1 MLKKKENRMQM
12 NILLLLLLITSCIA
26 SVNAGDGRLRGIGN
40 STKVQEDSNIERH
53 LVIHY
58 DDRVE
63 FKPTS
68 KPWTGKLHN
77 L

>member
-1 MLKKKENRMQM
+1 MHM
-12 NILLLLLLITSCIA
+12 NLLVLLLVSYIVSID
-26 SVNAGDGRLRGIGN
+26 AGDGHLRGIGN
-40 STKVQEDSNIERH
+40 STKVQEETKNERH
-53 LVIHY
+53 LDSISLRTAY

-68 KPWTGKLHN
+68 KPWTGKLHK